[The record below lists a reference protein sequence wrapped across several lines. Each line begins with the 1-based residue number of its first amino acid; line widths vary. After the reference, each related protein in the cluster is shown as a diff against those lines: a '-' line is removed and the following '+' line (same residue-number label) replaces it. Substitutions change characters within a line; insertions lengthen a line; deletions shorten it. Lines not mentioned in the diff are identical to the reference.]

1 MRLVAES
8 RSAAIFPRT
17 FSHPPGEPWVKAFSD
32 PLAKPLIRG
41 VRQQRNRL
49 AGVTCP
55 WTGPGGGGRIVHA
68 TCSLVPGVSE
78 TRGHFLFTRV
88 K

>member
-49 AGVTCP
+49 LVDASSLTPGRAFASIIPAGGNATP
-55 WTGPGGGGRIVHA
+55 WLGL
-68 TCSLVPGVSE
+68 S
-78 TRGHFLFTRV
+78 
-88 K
+88 

>member
-49 AGVTCP
+49 GFVREELTFAAWGLTMK
-55 WTGPGGGGRIVHA
+55 GPG
-68 TCSLVPGVSE
+68 P
-78 TRGHFLFTRV
+78 
-88 K
+88 

>member
-49 AGVTCP
+49 ATLSFPCP
-55 WTGPGGGGRIVHA
+55 CGAALGTLEGSWD
-68 TCSLVPGVSE
+68 
-78 TRGHFLFTRV
+78 